1 MRVVVVSV
9 AKSLSALETTV
20 NCELTN
26 VCIWL
31 CANRLLLNIDKSKFN
46 YVLFHPPQRN
56 IQRFTVVF
64 LLVLIIISLKEST
77 VLNIWGS

>member
-9 AKSLSALETTV
+9 AKSLSAFETTI

-31 CANRLLLNIDKSKFN
+31 CANRSLLNIDKSN

>member
-9 AKSLSALETTV
+9 AKSLSAFETTIN

-31 CANRLLLNIDKSKFN
+31 CANRSLLNIDKSN

-77 VLNIWGS
+77 VLNIWSS

>member
-9 AKSLSALETTV
+9 AKSLSAFETTI

-31 CANRLLLNIDKSKFN
+31 CANRSLLNIDKSN

-64 LLVLIIISLKEST
+64 LLVLIIISLKESS